1 MLGVVMAGGLST
13 RLGQDKVRL
22 SVHGEGM
29 PDMLQR
35 TVALLEQCTNAV
47 CVSAR
52 ASRDVTP
59 YTLIADE
66 TEGQGPFGGIYSV
79 LRRTGQPL
87 LVLSC
92 DLPFID
98 EATVQRLLAAR
109 AARQRGAIMTTF
121 QQQETGFI
129 EALVA
134 VYEPECLPF
143 FAAAQEQGIRKLSRV
158 VPPHLREHIPYGQEE
173 ALPFFNIN
181 YPEDF
186 ALACR
191 MAAQLP
197 CLEI

>member
-1 MLGVVMAGGLST
+1 MLGVVMAGGLSS

-35 TVALLEQCTNAV
+35 TVALLAQCTDAV

-52 ASRDVTP
+52 ASRDVSP
-59 YTLIADE
+59 YALIADE

-79 LRRTGQPL
+79 LRRTCQPL

-92 DLPFID
+92 DLPFMD
-98 EATVQRLLAAR
+98 EATLQRLIAAR
-109 AARQRGAIMTTF
+109 AACAQGAIMTTF
-121 QQQETGFI
+121 QQQDTGFI

-134 VYEPECLPF
+134 IYEPECLPF
-143 FAAAQEQGIRKLSRV
+143 FAAAQAQGIRKLSRV
-158 VPPHLREHIPYGQEE
+158 VPPHLREHIAYGQED

-191 MAAQLP
+191 MAAQMPHLA
-197 CLEI
+197 L